1 MMAAEYEILCTISKE
16 AYKLV
21 KAGKAVLRSGGV
33 RTLTGQ
39 LLEMAKPMAT
49 TVAKT
54 ATTAT
59 GAAAGG
65 IGLGKYGAAVNIAS
79 SLANNVQSGILQH
92 SVNLA
97 NAKLDTVVKQ
107 LATLANAM
115 QGLQQVQVLSWV
127 NSAFSLANCGISVAG
142 FYMTLN
148 KLSQIQGKLGQF
160 FDLYKHDSES
170 KHVEDYQNYLM
181 LLKSHLSFLQE
192 RYKNDTFDRQSFLQR
207 ETAIENDLTRTENY
221 LRKILTAFQAR
232 TIDGKV
238 GCQIIFTLCTVYA
251 QTVNEFCCQYF
262 YAHGI
267 QHPMF
272 SDWLSVLDEIDSPAF
287 REFLKRYFSF
297 DREYIAVSPKLKQ
310 AAHHILFE
318 SVGQQKS
325 RLMLCADTVKQLP
338 EEQYVHLDDLLNQ
351 EVFSGLS
358 IEIPELQGIDIDKV
372 LAQRL
377 EAEEC
382 WITDEDTVLIPLTV

>member
-1 MMAAEYEILCTISKE
+1 MAGEYEIMFSISKK
-16 AYKLV
+16 AMKLIR
-21 KAGKAVLRSGGV
+21 AGKAVLESGGV
-33 RTLTGQ
+33 RSLTGQ
-39 LLEMAKPMAT
+39 MIEMAKPIAT
-49 TVAKT
+49 TAAKT
-54 ATTAT
+54 ATQ
-59 GAAAGG
+59 AAAGG
-65 IGLGKYGAAVNIAS
+65 MGLGPVGAAVNITS
-79 SLANNVQSGILQH
+79 SLANNVQSDILQR
-92 SVNLA
+92 SVNMA

-107 LATLANAM
+107 LGTLANAM

-148 KLSQIQGKLGQF
+148 KLGQVQGSLGQF
-160 FDLYKHDSES
+160 FDLYKQNSEI

-181 LLKSHLSFLQE
+181 QLKNHLSFLQE

-207 ETAIENDLTRTENY
+207 ETTIENDLTRTENY
-221 LRKILTAFQAR
+221 LRKILKAFQAR

-238 GCQIIFTLCTVYA
+238 GCQIIFTLCVVYA

-272 SDWLSVLDEIDSPAF
+272 RDWISVLDEIDSPAF

-358 IEIPELQGIDIDKV
+358 IEIPELKGIDIDKV
-372 LAQRL
+372 LTQRL
-377 EAEEC
+377 ESEEC
-382 WITDEDTVLIPLTV
+382 WITDEDTVLIPLTI

>member
-1 MMAAEYEILCTISKE
+1 MAGEYEIMFSISKK
-16 AYKLV
+16 AMKLI
-21 KAGKAVLRSGGV
+21 KAGKAVLESGGV
-33 RTLTGQ
+33 RSLTGQ
-39 LLEMAKPMAT
+39 MIEMAKPI
-49 TVAKT
+49 
-54 ATTAT
+54 ATTAVKT
-59 GAAAGG
+59 ANTATQAVAGG
-65 IGLGKYGAAVNIAS
+65 MGLGPVGAAVNITS

-107 LATLANAM
+107 LGSLANAM

-148 KLSQIQGKLGQF
+148 KLGQVKDKLVHLS
-160 FDLYKHDSES
+160 DLYEHDRES
-170 KHVEDYQNYLM
+170 NHVEDYQNYQM

-192 RYKNDTFDRQSFLQR
+192 RYNNDTFDRQSFLQR

-221 LRKILTAFQAR
+221 LRKILKAFQAR
-232 TIDGKV
+232 TIDGKA
-238 GCQIIFTLCTVYA
+238 GCQIIFTLCVVYA

-272 SDWLSVLDEIDSPAF
+272 KDWISVLDEIDSPAF
-287 REFLKRYFSF
+287 REFLKRYFTF
-297 DREYIAVSPKLKQ
+297 DREYIAVSPKMKQ

-318 SVGQQKS
+318 SVNQQKN
-325 RLMLCADTVKQLP
+325 RLMLCADTIKQLP
-338 EEQYVHLDDLLNQ
+338 EEQYIHLDDLLNQ

-372 LAQRL
+372 LVQRL
-377 EAEEC
+377 EAEGYLGM
-382 WITDEDTVLIPLTV
+382 DEDNVVIPLTI